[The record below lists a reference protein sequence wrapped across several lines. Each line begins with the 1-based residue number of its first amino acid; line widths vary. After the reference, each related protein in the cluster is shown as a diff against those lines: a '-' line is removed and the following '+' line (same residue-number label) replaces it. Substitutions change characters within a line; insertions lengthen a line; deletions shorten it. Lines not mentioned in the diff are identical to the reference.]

1 MKDYIGNK
9 KYIKG
14 KKIHKHMKNC
24 YLLIIFTL
32 LFFFAASKPSNKPRN
47 LKAVVSEISLVIQGK
62 GKIQYLYSKYAYN
75 PSEVLVDGK
84 VQAKCKKNCEFKNT
98 SNNVVIKFNE
108 QITTCEKMFLG
119 ITKVTKI
126 NLEKFDFSKVI
137 NMNQM
142 FRKCTNLESII
153 FGNINTKAV
162 ENMQYL
168 FANCSKLTSVD
179 LSKFETSKVKGFQY
193 MFYQCSALKKL
204 DLSNF
209 NTKNV
214 ENMNCM
220 FHKCTNLIEINL
232 SKFDT
237 TKVKSMLHMFCG
249 CTQLKNLNL
258 SSFNTKNVQN
268 MYHMFYDCKQLQY
281 LDISNFDISSATS
294 IGYMFYKCSS
304 LLYLNLYSFK
314 YHTKLTITSLFG
326 SVPSDLK
333 FCIKDPTTISK
344 LLNKKRIL
352 DCCDTCFSENPKID
366 LTKRICTQSKT
377 DYKNNF
383 CDIKNTIQIIYDSKE
398 EEEDIPEENDED
410 ENEKEGE
417 NVDFKEEDGIKC
429 KEFEINKEICLNNTP
444 EGYYFDIDE
453 GYYRNCYHTCKK
465 CEGPGDELNNNC
477 IECINNCTFL
487 NDSFYL
493 NNCFEKC
500 KFYYY
505 FNFYDEYSCT
515 INKQCPDDYP
525 ELIREKNECVEKC
538 QNDDIYRYE
547 YKNICYEKCPNGT
560 LAEEDDEY
568 ICHLIDNSI
577 NYTIVKKDKK
587 IESLKEDIMN
597 GNMDDIIND
606 ITESKEDYVKK
617 ENDIIYQI
625 TTSENQKN
633 NLNKNTTS
641 LDLGDCED
649 RLRGIYG
656 INKTYP
662 LIILKIDYYS
672 PDTLIPIIG
681 YEIYHPINKSK
692 LDLKYCEDILIKLN
706 IPVTIDEKNMFKYD
720 PNSDYYSDD
729 CFAFTSEN
737 GTDIILSDRK
747 KEFSEN
753 KLSLCE
759 KNCNYTGYDTDTKQS
774 SCNCSAKTKIDLIS
788 EIITNQDKLS
798 NNFDPNETTGTS
810 SGIVTLK
817 CTKTLFT
824 KDGLK
829 KNISSYIIIII
840 IFYFTLCIMLYIK
853 CGYPLVQN
861 DINEIIEYQKKIKK
875 ENQNKVMSIFK
886 GKKKK
891 GKKGNKNRTKKTT
904 NFPPKKLQLKFYNNI
919 KSEKKFNNITK
930 NPIIN
935 QKLDKPNSNLFD
947 NNKSIKNNNFNK
959 NTKIELTNYELNTFD
974 YKSALEN
981 DKRTC
986 FQYYLSLIRKK
997 HPILFGFCPIKD
1009 YNSMI
1014 IKSSLFYLSFVIYYA
1029 INFAFINEETIHKIY
1044 ENGGKYDVTYFLQS
1058 ILISF
1063 AISHIISILL
1073 KIIFLSERNLLEIKK
1088 QPSLDAANN
1097 IIPKVRKNLV
1107 IK

>member
-1 MKDYIGNK
+1 M
-9 KYIKG
+9 
-14 KKIHKHMKNC
+14 
-24 YLLIIFTL
+24 
-32 LFFFAASKPSNKPRN
+32 
-47 LKAVVSEISLVIQGK
+47 
-62 GKIQYLYSKYAYN
+62 
-75 PSEVLVDGK
+75 
-84 VQAKCKKNCEFKNT
+84 
-98 SNNVVIKFNE
+98 
-108 QITTCEKMFLG
+108 
-119 ITKVTKI
+119 
-126 NLEKFDFSKVI
+126 
-137 NMNQM
+137 
-142 FRKCTNLESII
+142 
-153 FGNINTKAV
+153 
-162 ENMQYL
+162 
-168 FANCSKLTSVD
+168 
-179 LSKFETSKVKGFQY
+179 
-193 MFYQCSALKKL
+193 
-204 DLSNF
+204 
-209 NTKNV
+209 
-214 ENMNCM
+214 
-220 FHKCTNLIEINL
+220 
-232 SKFDT
+232 
-237 TKVKSMLHMFCG
+237 
-249 CTQLKNLNL
+249 
-258 SSFNTKNVQN
+258 
-268 MYHMFYDCKQLQY
+268 
-281 LDISNFDISSATS
+281 
-294 IGYMFYKCSS
+294 
-304 LLYLNLYSFK
+304 
-314 YHTKLTITSLFG
+314 
-326 SVPSDLK
+326 
-333 FCIKDPTTISK
+333 
-344 LLNKKRIL
+344 
-352 DCCDTCFSENPKID
+352 
-366 LTKRICTQSKT
+366 
-377 DYKNNF
+377 
-383 CDIKNTIQIIYDSKE
+383 
-398 EEEDIPEENDED
+398 
-410 ENEKEGE
+410 
-417 NVDFKEEDGIKC
+417 
-429 KEFEINKEICLNNTP
+429 P
-444 EGYYFDIDE
+444 EGYYFNIEE
-453 GYYRNCYHTCKK
+453 GYYRKCHQNCKK
-465 CEGPGDELNNNC
+465 CEGPGDDLNNNC
-477 IECINNCTFL
+477 IECINNFTFL
-487 NDSFYL
+487 DDSFYL
-493 NNCFEKC
+493 TNCYEKC
-500 KFYYY
+500 QHYYY
-505 FNFYDEYSCT
+505 FNYLDEYTCT
-515 INKQCPDDYP
+515 INRQCPIDYSK
-525 ELIREKNECVEKC
+525 LIKEKKECVEECK
-538 QNDDIYRYE
+538 NSDVYRYE
-547 YKNICYEKCPNGT
+547 YQNICYKECPNGT
-560 LAEEDDEY
+560 FSEEDDDY
-568 ICHLIDNSI
+568 ICHIVDNSI

-597 GNMDDIIND
+597 GNMDDIINE

-774 SCNCSAKTKIDLIS
+774 SCNCSAKNKIDLIS
-788 EIITNQDKLS
+788 EIINNQDKLS

-904 NFPPKKLQLKFYNNI
+904 NFPPKKLQLKDYNNI

-935 QKLDKPNSNLFD
+935 QKLDRPNSNLFD
-947 NNKSIKNNNFNK
+947 KNKSIKNNNLDK

-997 HPILFGFCPIKD
+997 H
-1009 YNSMI
+1009 
-1014 IKSSLFYLSFVIYYA
+1014 
-1029 INFAFINEETIHKIY
+1029 H
-1044 ENGGKYDVTYFLQS
+1044 
-1058 ILISF
+1058 
-1063 AISHIISILL
+1063 HI
-1073 KIIFLSERNLLEIKK
+1073 
-1088 QPSLDAANN
+1088 
-1097 IIPKVRKNLV
+1097 
-1107 IK
+1107 